1 MATRDL
7 IVPAFLS
14 TSTVSA
20 IVLRGLSAN
29 PDVEGTGTGL
39 VTFENE
45 DFTHPRMKTE
55 SLTIPSL
62 ASEKFTTSRIKN
74 ETLN

>member
-1 MATRDL
+1 MAIRDL

-45 DFTHPRMKTE
+45 DLNYFDNDQR
-55 SLTIPSL
+55 
-62 ASEKFTTSRIKN
+62 KFTLQLSIMIVVIIVFN
-74 ETLN
+74 GL

>member
-1 MATRDL
+1 MAIRDL

-20 IVLRGLSAN
+20 IVRRGLSAN

-55 SLTIPSL
+55 SLT
-62 ASEKFTTSRIKN
+62 TSRIKN